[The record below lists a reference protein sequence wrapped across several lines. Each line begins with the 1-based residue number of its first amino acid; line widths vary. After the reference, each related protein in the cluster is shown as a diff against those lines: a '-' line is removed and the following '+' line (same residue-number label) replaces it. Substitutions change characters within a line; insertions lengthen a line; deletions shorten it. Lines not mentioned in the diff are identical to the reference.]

1 MNPQLTI
8 PSDELAAFCRAH
20 GIRWL
25 AIFGS
30 AVRDD
35 FGPESDVD
43 VLIEFEPG
51 RVPGFRFVSMAAELS
66 ELFGRQVDVL
76 TRRSVERSP
85 NYIRRK
91 EILDSAEVIYAAR

>member
-1 MNPQLTI
+1 MNPKI
-8 PSDELAAFCRAH
+8 SVPKAELAAFCRAH
-20 GIRWL
+20 GIRRL

-30 AVRDD
+30 ALRDD
-35 FGPESDVD
+35 FGPRSDID

-51 RVPGFRFVSMAAELS
+51 RVPGFRFVSMSAGLS
-66 ELFGRQVDVL
+66 ELFGRHVDVV
-76 TRRSVERSP
+76 TRPSVERSP

>member
-1 MNPQLTI
+1 MNPHLSI
-8 PSDELAAFCRAH
+8 PKVELAAFCRAN
-20 GIRWL
+20 GIRRL
-25 AIFGS
+25 SVFGS

-51 RVPGFRFVSMAAELS
+51 RVPGFRFVSIAAELS
-66 ELFGRQVDVL
+66 ELFGRPVDVL

-91 EILDSAEVIYAAR
+91 EILDSAEVIYATG

>member
-1 MNPQLTI
+1 MNPHLTI
-8 PSDELAAFCRAH
+8 PEADLAAFCRAN
-20 GIRWL
+20 GIRRL
-25 AIFGS
+25 SIFGS

-51 RVPGFRFVSMAAELS
+51 RAPGFRFVSIAAELS
-66 ELFGRQVDVL
+66 ELFGRRVDVL

-85 NYIRRK
+85 NYIRRR
-91 EILDSAEVIYAAR
+91 EILDSAEVIYAAG

>member
-1 MNPQLTI
+1 MNPHLTI
-8 PSDELAAFCRAH
+8 PEADLAAFCRAN
-20 GIRWL
+20 GIRRL
-25 AIFGS
+25 SIFGS

-43 VLIEFEPG
+43 LLVEFEPG
-51 RVPGFRFVSMAAELS
+51 RVPGFRFVGIAAELS
-66 ELFGRQVDVL
+66 ELFGRRVDVL

-91 EILDSAEVIYAAR
+91 EILDSAEVIYAAG